1 MSTSNVWQVTGPPG
15 TGKTTFLAQQA
26 EQAVEEFGG
35 KKVVIASLTR
45 AAAYEFAK
53 RRLSSIPPDQIG
65 TLHMICRRALDNPS
79 LTEGKEKDWNAYAA
93 AHHARRFEL
102 TPGRSGPVG
111 VDRNRELTTVGE
123 HCQNKLNLLRNRHP
137 LALCDGH
144 QVPGDFYFDTTLTRF
159 HELWEAWKGESD
171 LMDFT
176 DLLEQ
181 CLLTIERAP
190 GNPEVMYGDEVQDW
204 SALEIQLFRDKW
216 GCSASKVMLMGDVDQ
231 TIYAWRGAD
240 PRIFLDHPV
249 PPEQKILLSQSYRVP
264 STVRDC
270 ALAWISSK
278 VRDREPVEYKAR
290 QGAIGGVW
298 RQDSTFRQPR
308 RLVDRLELAYQ
319 EKNDDTWMILAS
331 CDYMLRPLLKEL
343 KARGIPYANPYRAGD
358 KSWNPLRWG
367 EKGHLQKRPEVTRL
381 DVLLDFLAPSAELR
395 GDQGHEW
402 TWSQIKRW
410 CAPLRATGD
419 DAVLARGAKADLAR
433 LAAKEEIAGAPAM
446 GTFNSLFRD
455 PHHLPAGAMNLDWWF
470 DSMLPKK
477 ALEYA
482 YFRKII
488 EHFGQRAL
496 VEKPRI
502 WPGTIHSAKGGEATH
517 VVVFPDLSPSAHKL
531 WWTGGKE
538 AIARL
543 FYVAMTRAQ
552 EHLYI
557 CEPSGPNHCELNRAC
572 APFIARQKKLTS
584 EACEVPF

>member
-1 MSTSNVWQVTGPPG
+1 M
-15 TGKTTFLAQQA
+15 
-26 EQAVEEFGG
+26 EEFGG
-35 KKVVIASLTR
+35 KRVVVASLTR

-53 RRLSSIPPDQIG
+53 RRLSTIPPDQIG

-79 LTEGKEKDWNAYAA
+79 LTEGKEKDWNAYAI
-93 AHHARRFEL
+93 AHHAGRFQL
-102 TPGRSGPVG
+102 TGKSGPAG
-111 VDRNRELTTVGE
+111 FDRNRPQKTEGDECLDR
-123 HCQNKLNLLRNRHP
+123 LNLLRNRHP
-137 LALCDGH
+137 LALRDLRGASSGT
-144 QVPGDFYFDTTLTRF
+144 VNFSVVSRPLYTPTLSRF
-159 HELWEAWKGESD
+159 HTLWETWKDENQ

-181 CLLTIERAP
+181 CLEGVDHAP
-190 GNPEVMYGDEVQDW
+190 GTPKVMLGDEVQDW
-204 SALEIQLFRDKW
+204 SQLEITLFRDHW
-216 GCSASKVMLMGDVDQ
+216 GQHASKVMLMGDVDQ

-240 PRIFLDHPV
+240 PRVFLDHPV
-249 PPEQKILLSQSYRVP
+249 PPEQKVLLSQSYRVP
-264 STVRDC
+264 RDVRDC

-278 VRDREPVEYKAR
+278 VRARDPVEYKAR

-298 RQDSTFRQPR
+298 RQPSTFRQPR
-308 RLVDRLELAYQ
+308 RLVDRLEQAYRA
-319 EKNDDTWMILAS
+319 DDGATWMILAS

-367 EKGHLQKRPEVTRL
+367 EKGHLSKKPEVTRL

-395 GDQGHEW
+395 GKQAREW

-410 CAPLRATGD
+410 CAPLRATGE
-419 DAVLARGAKADLAR
+419 DAVLAHGAKADLAR
-433 LAAKEEIAGAPAM
+433 MVANEKIAGAPGIGA
-446 GTFNSLFRD
+446 FNSLFRD
-455 PHHLPAGAMNLDWWF
+455 PHHGPASAMNLDWWF

-477 ALEYA
+477 TLEYA

-488 EHFGQRAL
+488 ARFGQRAL
-496 VEKPRI
+496 IENPRI

-531 WWTGGKE
+531 WWTGGKD

-557 CEPSGPNHCELNRAC
+557 CEPSGPNHCGLTSAC
-572 APFIARQKKLTS
+572 ASFIIRKKELTS